1 MVQSVYSVEELNVLL
16 KEEEDILDEIDQ
28 YKQSNLDATNEVNE
42 EEMVQML
49 EKLEHSQEK
58 QQLII
63 QNELKNDDKMEVL
76 AERLAKIKTLEEK
89 LQQLRERQEVS
100 VNGTVDIITPM
111 LPMLHTLCIGP
122 GLGRH
127 PLVFNSVEK
136 VIKKAMELNLA
147 LVLDAD
153 ALFMLSMKQYT
164 SLFAELRDYEKCV
177 MTPNVME
184 MRRLNDALSSSLG
197 TADDG
202 INGENNNNNII
213 VQKGNIDTVR
223 NIHHVMHCEEEG
235 GLKRSGGIGDV
246 LAGTIS
252 AFMAWNTLLETDSD
266 REDTNSKQRQRVF
279 ACWTACVAVKK
290 ATKLSYG
297 KKRRSMAALDV
308 MGEIGTVLD
317 DIEQSLV

>member
-1 MVQSVYSVEELNVLL
+1 MVQGVYSVEELNVLL

-28 YKQSNLDATNEVNE
+28 YKQFNLDATNEVNE

-49 EKLEHSQEK
+49 EKLAHSQEK

-197 TADDG
+197 TADDDT
-202 INGENNNNNII
+202 IGENDNKNII
-213 VQKGNIDTVR
+213 VQKVY
-223 NIHHVMHCEEEG
+223 
-235 GLKRSGGIGDV
+235 S
-246 LAGTIS
+246 
-252 AFMAWNTLLETDSD
+252 
-266 REDTNSKQRQRVF
+266 
-279 ACWTACVAVKK
+279 
-290 ATKLSYG
+290 TKL
-297 KKRRSMAALDV
+297 LN
-308 MGEIGTVLD
+308 
-317 DIEQSLV
+317 

>member
-16 KEEEDILDEIDQ
+16 EEEEDILYEIEQ
-28 YKQSNLDATNEVNE
+28 YKQSNLDSKNEVNE

-63 QNELKNDDKMEVL
+63 QNELKNDDKMELL
-76 AERLAKIKTLEEK
+76 AEKLAKIKSLEEK

-111 LPMLHTLCIGP
+111 LPMLHTLCLGP

-127 PLVFNSVEK
+127 PLVFNIVEK

-153 ALFMLSMKQYT
+153 ALFMLSMEQYT
-164 SLFAELRDYEKCV
+164 SLYAVLRDYEKCV

-197 TADDG
+197 TADG
-202 INGENNNNNII
+202 GTKGEKNNSII
-213 VQKGNIDTVR
+213 VQKGNIDTIR
-223 NIHHVMHCEEEG
+223 TTHHVMLCEEEG

-252 AFMAWNTLLETDSD
+252 AFMAWNTLLEIDTDN
-266 REDTNSKQRQRVF
+266 TNLKQRQRVF

-308 MGEIGTVLD
+308 IGEIGTVLG
-317 DIEQSLV
+317 DIEHSLA